1 LPKSSE
7 IAAQRLANQRISRP
21 SGRRPADIVARLAAV
36 QAQEYQAA
44 KWALGLRM
52 GGGVTDGVIEQA
64 VSEGH
69 ILRTHVLR
77 PTWHFVT
84 PSDIRWMLTLTAPNV
99 HRAMAAYFRQNEL
112 DPGICSRAASVFERA
127 LANNRHLTRPELGA
141 HLAASGIVAKGPR
154 LALLTMYA
162 ELERV
167 ICSGPWRGRQLSYA
181 LVDERVPATPD
192 RSRDEALA
200 ELARRFLASHGP
212 ATLRDFVW
220 WSGLKTGDAKRSFEI
235 TRARP
240 TAIDGLTYWST
251 AAWGPASA
259 GPKDRRRPAS
269 RAPIVSLLPIYD
281 EYLVAYRDRVAVPH
295 TVPARV
301 ESTSGN
307 AVTFQHALVINGQVA
322 GTWRTPRPRA
332 GGLPID
338 VVPLRRLSGAER
350 RALAVEAAR
359 YGRFLGT
366 SISMSLPH

>member
-7 IAAQRLANQRISRP
+7 IAAQRLANQRVSRP
-21 SGRRPADIVARLAAV
+21 AGRRPAEIVARLGAV

-52 GGGVTDGVIEQA
+52 AGGVTDAGIEQA
-64 VSEGH
+64 VNEGH

-112 DPGICSRAASVFERA
+112 DSGICSRAASVFERA
-127 LANNRHLTRPELGA
+127 LGNNRYLTRAELGA

-167 ICSGPWRGRQLSYA
+167 VCSGPWRGRQLTYA

-192 RSRDEALA
+192 RPRDEALA
-200 ELARRFLASHGP
+200 ELAKRFLASHGP

-220 WSGLKTGDAKRSFEI
+220 WSGLKTADAKRSFEI
-235 TRARP
+235 ARARSQP
-240 TAIDGLTYWST
+240 ADGLTYWSIG
-251 AAWGPASA
+251 ARSPSPA
-259 GPKDRRRPAS
+259 R

-295 TVPARV
+295 AVSARV

-307 AVTFQHALVINGQVA
+307 AVTFQHALVINGQIA
-322 GTWRTPRPRA
+322 GTWRTPRRRA
-332 GGLPID
+332 AGLLID

-350 RALAVEAAR
+350 RALADEAVR

-366 SISMSLPH
+366 DVSAVVSG